1 MANVRYHKVGK
12 WPACLLFSCF
22 TLSLEKN
29 NTPLQATELKKKEEW
44 KRTVVNTTKF
54 QLKHIELKTWAVNK
68 KASLLKDKFEWSPS
82 E

>member
-44 KRTVVNTTKF
+44 KKN
-54 QLKHIELKTWAVNK
+54 
-68 KASLLKDKFEWSPS
+68 SS
-82 E
+82 